1 MIVAKICSRRA
12 PCLNSLGQSSF
23 TACVCY
29 DCGKMDAQSSSLNL
43 PQSVAKALAG
53 CILIAGTLD
62 LSDAL
67 IFYGLRG
74 VPAQRLL
81 QVIASGLIGA
91 PALRLGLPGAA
102 LGLVIHYCITSVWS
116 AIFIFAALRFRVL
129 RRFPVVSGLLY
140 GLLIYAVMN
149 YVVLPHTKVVGHAPF
164 HVATF
169 VNGVAAL
176 VFCMGLPIAIIT
188 RRFFPAD

>member
-1 MIVAKICSRRA
+1 MIA
-12 PCLNSLGQSSF
+12 
-23 TACVCY
+23 
-29 DCGKMDAQSSSLNL
+29 GKMDVQPSPSSPSQPVL
-43 PQSVAKALAG
+43 KAMAA

-62 LSDAL
+62 MSDAL
-67 IFYGLRG
+67 IFYGIRG

-91 PALRLGLPGAA
+91 SALKHGLSAAA
-102 LGLVIHYCITSVWS
+102 LGLAIHYCITTAWS
-116 AIFIFAALRFRVL
+116 AIFIVASLRLQAL
-129 RRFPVVSGLLY
+129 RRFAVVSGLLY

-164 HVATF
+164 RVATF

-188 RRFFPAD
+188 RRFLPPD